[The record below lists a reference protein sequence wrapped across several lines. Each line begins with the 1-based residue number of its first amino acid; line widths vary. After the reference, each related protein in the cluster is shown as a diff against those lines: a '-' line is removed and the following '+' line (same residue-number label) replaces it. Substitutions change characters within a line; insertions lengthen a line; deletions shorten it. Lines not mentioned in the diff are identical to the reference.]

1 MGRATDTSGGTTLVT
16 DIRILI
22 ADDQALI
29 RTGLSMVIGAA
40 EAMTVVGEASDGV
53 EAVAL
58 AAVLKPD
65 IVLMDVQMPRMDGIE
80 ATRAITDRSSASKV
94 IILTTFDIDSY
105 AFGGLEAGASG
116 FLLKDSESG
125 DILAAIRAVAVGDAV
140 LAPRVTSEL
149 LRRYGALSRPSDR
162 SGQARQESERLA
174 AVERMRAL
182 TDREREVFDALVV
195 GLSNAEIA
203 QQLWLSEST
212 VKTHVGRVLQ
222 KLGMRD
228 RIQAVV
234 FAFRNGM
241 A

>member
-1 MGRATDTSGGTTLVT
+1 MGRTTDASGGTLVT

-22 ADDQALI
+22 VDDQALI
-29 RTGLSMVIGAA
+29 RSGLSMVVGAA
-40 EAMTVVGEASDGV
+40 EGMTVVGEASDGV

-58 AAVLKPD
+58 AAVLDPD

-80 ATRAITDRSSASKV
+80 ATREITARNALSKV

-162 SGQARQESERLA
+162 SDHGRQESDRVT
-174 AVERMRAL
+174 AVERLRAL

-195 GLSNAEIA
+195 GQSNAEIA

-212 VKTHVGRVLQ
+212 VKTHVGRILQ

-234 FAFRNGM
+234 FAYRNGI